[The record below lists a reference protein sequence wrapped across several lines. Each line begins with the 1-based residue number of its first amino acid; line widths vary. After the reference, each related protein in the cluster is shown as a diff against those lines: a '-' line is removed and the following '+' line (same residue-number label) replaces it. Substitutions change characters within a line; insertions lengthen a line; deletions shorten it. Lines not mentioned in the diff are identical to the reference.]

1 MWGSGA
7 CLRNTTVAALGKA
20 VCVTSCTNTWM
31 EYSNLKEL
39 SKGEK
44 TTHTP
49 LACNWYS
56 HRWKWICFQILS
68 EVRMQLAPAHFNLWN
83 FLGVFFQTFSYVKVF
98 CQGLLLPDDFWSDFI
113 PMLVF
118 NSHLAPDSTYF
129 LIDLLPFCMH
139 YGLFIL
145 LLFIG
150 RSLIRLWALVMIFR
164 EQKYPWRNF
173 INGK

>member
-1 MWGSGA
+1 MNGIFKPQGALKRGKNNPHPSG
-7 CLRNTTVAALGKA
+7 LQLIFSQVKVDLFSNTVWSQDAAIS
-20 VCVTSCTNTWM
+20 V
-31 EYSNLKEL
+31 
-39 SKGEK
+39 
-44 TTHTP
+44 
-49 LACNWYS
+49 
-56 HRWKWICFQILS
+56 
-68 EVRMQLAPAHFNLWN
+68 QLAPAHFSLWN
-83 FLGVFFQTFSYVKVF
+83 FFGTFFQTFSYVKIF